1 MKTIILLFVLFISKL
16 SGATFLLHFAF
27 DSNKVGQELSV
38 QFETENFASPLWQFN
53 TRNLDS
59 FNFAVTKV
67 DETILFQITDPIR
80 TVFQAPFVLPVL
92 GNIGIQTSLFG
103 RDFSP
108 DIYLNGET
116 SFFHSVSEGETAML
130 NVLFVDHLLSGELQN
145 FSMERGRFEVRI
157 FAVPESTYSF
167 VLICSVVLLQRR
179 KSPRQRRGL
188 FLSFST
194 FRRTFLEERDFI
206 KNRKFFMK
214 KRFSQKWT
222 ENKFVA
228 LTITNL
234 SLHNLFV
241 NI

>member
-27 DSNKVGQELSV
+27 DSDRVGQELSV

-59 FNFAVTKV
+59 LNFAVTKV
-67 DETILFQITDPIR
+67 DETILFQITDPVHE
-80 TVFQAPFVLPVL
+80 VFQAPFVLPVL

-116 SFFHSVSEGETAML
+116 SFFHSVSEGEILMPS
-130 NVLFVDHLLSGELQN
+130 VLFADHLLSGELQN
-145 FSMERGRFEVRI
+145 FSMEKGQFEVRI
-157 FAVPESTYSF
+157 FAVPESTYLF

-188 FLSFST
+188 FYTPSPL
-194 FRRTFLEERDFI
+194 LEEP
-206 KNRKFFMK
+206 
-214 KRFSQKWT
+214 FSRR
-222 ENKFVA
+222 EI
-228 LTITNL
+228 L
-234 SLHNLFV
+234 
-241 NI
+241 